1 MKKIIKAVISCFIA
15 GLLTLDLI
23 DILSMIKEWNLEEGG
38 DEE

>member
-1 MKKIIKAVISCFIA
+1 MKKIIKAVVSCFIA

-23 DILSMIKEWNLEEGG
+23 DILSMIKEWNLEGG